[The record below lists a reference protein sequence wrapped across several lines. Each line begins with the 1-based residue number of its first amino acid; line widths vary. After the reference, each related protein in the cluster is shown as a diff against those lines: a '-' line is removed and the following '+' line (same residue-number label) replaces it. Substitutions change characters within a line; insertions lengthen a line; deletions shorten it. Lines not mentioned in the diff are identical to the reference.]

1 MPDQVEV
8 LVFGVKP
15 AALSPVVDRLKEH
28 CKFTETDS
36 LGEALERLKTASP
49 PGVCLVGND
58 DAAAGMMI
66 EASGLLNHFPEAI
79 LLLNEREQ
87 ILWANELANKIISL
101 SNEDDTPEKCPAPR
115 LFDVWKNAEIIG
127 QNFSPVNT
135 VLATGQEVK
144 TRVRVNEKKFYD
156 VSVSPVPSASGAQQ
170 QEEQLLLVI
179 LRDNTEEILQQQ
191 KLNAIYKAGLD
202 LGDLHPEEVL
212 DLSTHDRIEL
222 LKSKLR
228 YYTQELLE
236 FETVEVRV
244 IDQETETLRPLLALG
259 MDPTAEQRILKVSA
273 EGNGVTG
280 FVAATGR
287 SYLCEDTATD
297 PLYLVGATGAR
308 SSLTVPLIRHDQ
320 VLGTFNV
327 ESFRPGAFSQTDLQF
342 LELFCR
348 EVAVA
353 LNTLDLLMAEKATT
367 VEESTKRMLCEVADP
382 VDDILN
388 DSSWL
393 YEKFGDSDPQVR
405 ERLKRVLQHTQDIRE
420 LIRQVG
426 STIYSESGSAVVR
439 KQTHPRICAKRVL
452 VVDKE
457 REIRHSAHEILERF
471 DVIVETA
478 RDGEQ
483 ALRMVRTF
491 HYDAVICDIKPPDM
505 SGSELYRRLRETNEA
520 LPVILMTGF
529 GYDGEHTLVRAR
541 QMGLRT
547 VLYKPFIVNQLL
559 KALEDSVCPAQ
570 T

>member
-8 LVFGVKP
+8 LVFGVEP
-15 AALSPVVDRLKEH
+15 SALSPVMEGLKEH
-28 CKFTETDS
+28 CKVTSAETLRD
-36 LGEALERLKTASP
+36 ALERLKQSGP
-49 PGVCLVGND
+49 PQLCLVGTGQ
-58 DAAAGMMI
+58 AGSGLMI
-66 EASGLLNHFPEAI
+66 EAAGLLDYFPDAV
-79 LLLNEREQ
+79 LLLNEREE
-87 ILWANELANKIISL
+87 ILWANSLAREQLSISAESAGL
-101 SNEDDTPEKCPAPR
+101 R
-115 LFDVWKNAEIIG
+115 LFDAWKGAEIVG
-127 QNFSPVNT
+127 QNFCPVNT
-135 VLATGQEVK
+135 VLATGQQVK
-144 TRVRVNEKKFYD
+144 TRVRVNEKTFFD
-156 VSVSPVPSASGAQQ
+156 LTVSPISNRVCRG
-170 QEEQLLLVI
+170 EQLLLVT
-179 LRDNTEEILQQQ
+179 LKDNSEEILQQQ

-202 LGDLHPEEVL
+202 LGDLQPEEVL

-244 IDQETETLRPLLALG
+244 VDVATNTLRPLLALG
-259 MDPTAEQRILKVSA
+259 MDPSAAQRELQVSA

-287 SYLCEDTATD
+287 SYLCEDTTTD
-297 PLYLVGATGAR
+297 PLYLVGVTGAR
-308 SSLTVPLIRHDQ
+308 SSLTVPLIRHDE

-327 ESFRPGAFSQTDLQF
+327 ESFKPGAFSQTDLQF

-353 LNTLDLLMAEKATT
+353 LNTLDLLIAEKATT
-367 VEESTKRMLCEVADP
+367 AEESTKRMLCEVADP

-388 DSSWL
+388 DSSWI
-393 YEKFGDSDPQVR
+393 YEKYRDSDPQVR
-405 ERLKRVLQHTQDIRE
+405 DRLKRVLQHTQDIRE
-420 LIRQVG
+420 LIRHVG
-426 STIYSESGSAVVR
+426 SSIYSESGSAIVR
-439 KQTHPRICAKRVL
+439 KQTHPALYGKRVL
-452 VVDKE
+452 VMDKE

-505 SGSELYRRLRETNEA
+505 TGSELYRQLRETRED

-541 QMGLRT
+541 QMGLKS
-547 VLYKPFIVNQLL
+547 VLYKPFIVNQLM
-559 KALEDSVCPAQ
+559 KALEDAFQLVH
-570 T
+570 

>member
-1 MPDQVEV
+1 MAGLED
-8 LVFGVKP
+8 
-15 AALSPVVDRLKEH
+15 H
-28 CKFTETDS
+28 CKVTPAES
-36 LGEALERLKTASP
+36 LSEALERMRQPGP
-49 PGVCLVGND
+49 PRMCLVGTD
-58 DAAAGMMI
+58 SAGGGLMI
-66 EASGLLNHFPEAI
+66 ETAGLLDHFPDAMLI
-79 LLLNEREQ
+79 VNDREE
-87 ILWANELANKIISL
+87 ILWANKLAHQLLTI
-101 SNEDDTPEKCPAPR
+101 PADGTSVR
-115 LFDVWKNAEIIG
+115 LFDAWQGAEIVG
-127 QNFSPVNT
+127 DNFCPVNT
-135 VLATGQEVK
+135 VLATGQQVK
-144 TRVRVNEKKFYD
+144 TRVRINEKTFFD
-156 VSVSPVPSASGAQQ
+156 VTVSPVSNRVCKG
-170 QEEQLLLVI
+170 EQLLLVT
-179 LRDNTEEILQQQ
+179 LKDNSEEILQQQ

-202 LGDLHPEEVL
+202 LGDLQPEEVL

-244 IDQETETLRPLLALG
+244 VDVATNTLRPLLALG
-259 MDPTAEQRILKVSA
+259 MDETAAQRVLSVSA

-287 SYLCEDTATD
+287 SYLCEDTSTD
-297 PLYLVGATGAR
+297 PLYLVGVTGAR
-308 SSLTVPLIRHDQ
+308 SSLTVPLIRHDE

-327 ESFRPGAFSQTDLQF
+327 ESFKPGAFSQTDLQF

-388 DSSWL
+388 DTSWI
-393 YEKFGDSDPQVR
+393 YEKYGESDPAVHD
-405 ERLKRVLQHTQDIRE
+405 RLKRILKYTQDIRE

-426 STIYSESGSAVVR
+426 SSIYSESGSAIVR
-439 KQTHPRICAKRVL
+439 KQTHPALSGKRVL
-452 VVDKE
+452 VMDKE
-457 REIRHSAHEILERF
+457 RDIRHSAHEILERF

-491 HYDAVICDIKPPDM
+491 HYDAVISDIKPPDM
-505 SGSELYRRLRETNEA
+505 TGSELYRSLRETNEQ

-541 QMGLRT
+541 QMGLRS
-547 VLYKPFIVNQLL
+547 VLYKPFIVNQLI
-559 KALEDSVCPAQ
+559 KALEDAFATSR

>member
-8 LVFGVKP
+8 LVFGVEP
-15 AALSPVVDRLKEH
+15 SVLSPVMAGLRDR
-28 CKFTETDS
+28 CKFTSADTLS
-36 LGEALERLKTASP
+36 EALERLRQPEP
-49 PGVCLVGND
+49 PRMCLVGTD
-58 DAAAGMMI
+58 YVGSGLMI
-66 EASGLLNHFPEAI
+66 ETAGLLDHFPDAMLI
-79 LLLNEREQ
+79 VNEREE
-87 ILWANELANKIISL
+87 ILWANKLARELVTIS
-101 SNEDDTPEKCPAPR
+101 PEKTSVR
-115 LFDVWKNAEIIG
+115 LFDAWEGAEIVG
-127 QNFSPVNT
+127 ENFCPVNT
-135 VLATGQEVK
+135 VLATGQQVK
-144 TRVRVNEKKFYD
+144 TRVRINEKTFFD
-156 VSVSPVPSASGAQQ
+156 VTVSPVSNRVCKG
-170 QEEQLLLVI
+170 EQLLLVT
-179 LRDNTEEILQQQ
+179 LEDNSEEILQQQ

-202 LGDLHPEEVL
+202 LGDLQPEEVL

-244 IDQETETLRPLLALG
+244 VDVATNTLRPLLALG
-259 MDPTAEQRILKVSA
+259 MDPCAAQRELKVSV

-287 SYLCEDTATD
+287 SYLCEDTSTD
-297 PLYLVGATGAR
+297 PLYLVGVTGAR
-308 SSLTVPLIRHDQ
+308 SSLTVPLIRHDE

-327 ESFRPGAFSQTDLQF
+327 ESFKPGAFSQTDLQF

-388 DSSWL
+388 DTSWI
-393 YEKFGDSDPQVR
+393 YEKYGESDPAVR
-405 ERLKRVLQHTQDIRE
+405 DRLKRVLKYTQDIRE

-426 STIYSESGSAVVR
+426 SSIYSESGSAIVR
-439 KQTHPRICAKRVL
+439 RETHPVLGSKRVL
-452 VVDKE
+452 VMDKE
-457 REIRHSAHEILERF
+457 RDIRHSAHEILERF

-505 SGSELYRRLRETNEA
+505 TGSELYRRLRETHDQ

-541 QMGLRT
+541 QMGLKS
-547 VLYKPFIVNQLL
+547 VLYKPFIVNQLI
-559 KALEDSVCPAQ
+559 KSLEDAFSPAR
-570 T
+570 

>member
-15 AALSPVVDRLKEH
+15 SSLSPVIDGLKGH
-28 CKFTETDS
+28 CKVTSADS
-36 LGEALERLKTASP
+36 LGDALERLKQTSP
-49 PGVCLVGND
+49 PGMCLVGND
-58 DAAAGMMI
+58 NAGAGLMI
-66 EASGLLNHFPEAI
+66 EAAGLLDSFPEAVA
-79 LLLNEREQ
+79 LLNEREE
-87 ILWANELANKIISL
+87 ILWANAMAQSVLGL
-101 SNEDDTPEKCPAPR
+101 SDVSGRSR
-115 LFDVWKNAEIIG
+115 LFDVWQGAEIVG
-127 QNFSPVNT
+127 QNFCPVNT
-135 VLATGQEVK
+135 VLATGKQVK
-144 TRVRVNEKKFYD
+144 TRVRVNEKTFFD
-156 VSVSPVPSASGAQQ
+156 VSVSPVCSRVNNG
-170 QEEQLLLVI
+170 EQLLLVT
-179 LRDNTEEILQQQ
+179 LRDNSEEILQQQ

-202 LGDLHPEEVL
+202 LGDLQPEEVL

-244 IDQETETLRPLLALG
+244 VDQATNTLRPLLALG
-259 MDPTAEQRILKVSA
+259 MDPTAAQRELKISA

-320 VLGTFNV
+320 VQGTFNV
-327 ESFRPGAFSQTDLQF
+327 ESFKPGAFSQTDLQF

-348 EVAVA
+348 EVGVA

-393 YEKFGDSDPQVR
+393 YEKFAESDPQVR

-426 STIYSESGSAVVR
+426 SSIYSESGSAIVR

-457 REIRHSAHEILERF
+457 RDIRHSAHEILERF

-505 SGSELYRRLRETNEA
+505 GGSELYRRLRETHEH

-541 QMGLRT
+541 QMGLKT

-559 KALEDSVCPAQ
+559 KALEDAVCPMA
-570 T
+570 

>member
-1 MPDQVEV
+1 MPDQVEI
-8 LVFGVKP
+8 LVFG
-15 AALSPVVDRLKEH
+15 AESEALRPVIAELKEH
-28 CKFTETDS
+28 CKVISADS
-36 LGEALERLKTASP
+36 LGDALERLKQSSV
-49 PGVCLVGND
+49 PGFCLVGTD
-58 DAAAGMMI
+58 HIGAELMI
-66 EASGLLNHFPEAI
+66 ESAGLLESFPEAM
-79 LLLNEREQ
+79 LLLNEREE
-87 ILWANELANKIISL
+87 ILWSNALAQGLLTIADENL
-101 SNEDDTPEKCPAPR
+101 RPR
-115 LFDVWKNAEIIG
+115 LFDVWPGAEIVG
-127 QNFSPVNT
+127 PNFCPINT
-135 VLATGQEVK
+135 VLATGKQVM
-144 TRVRVNEKKFYD
+144 TRVRINDKTFFD
-156 VSVSPVPSASGAQQ
+156 VTVSPVSGRASQG
-170 QEEQLLLVI
+170 EQLLLVT
-179 LRDNTEEILQQQ
+179 LRDNSEEILQQQ

-202 LGDLHPEEVL
+202 LGDLQPEEVL

-244 IDQETETLRPLLALG
+244 VDVATNTLRPLLALG
-259 MDPTAEQRILKVSA
+259 MDACAAQRELKVSA

-287 SYLCEDTATD
+287 SYLCEDTSTD
-297 PLYLVGATGAR
+297 PLYLVGVTGAR
-308 SSLTVPLIRHDQ
+308 SSLTVPLIRHDE

-327 ESFRPGAFSQTDLQF
+327 ESFKPGAFSQTDLQF

-388 DSSWL
+388 DTSWI
-393 YEKFGDSDPQVR
+393 YEKYAESDPQVR
-405 ERLKRVLQHTQDIRE
+405 ERLRRVLQHTQEIRE

-426 STIYSESGSAVVR
+426 SSIYTESGSPLIR
-439 KQTHPRICAKRVL
+439 KQTHPALSGKRVL

-457 REIRHSAHEILERF
+457 REMRHSAHEILERF

-483 ALRMVRTF
+483 ALRMSRTF
-491 HYDAVICDIKPPDM
+491 HYDAIICDIKPPDM
-505 SGSELYRRLRETNEA
+505 TGSELYRNLRETHEQ
-520 LPVILMTGF
+520 LPIILMTGF

-541 QMGLRT
+541 QMGLT
-547 VLYKPFIVNQLL
+547 AVLYKPFIVNQLV
-559 KALEDSVCPAQ
+559 KSLEDAVTPRVSPA
-570 T
+570 